1 MDPVATAFHR
11 RLDENSAFITA
22 LRGYFV
28 TADVH
33 VPLKF
38 IDSLSNLADATIIFT
53 IYFGFDYFSARNLI
67 NSLQAQY
74 GTLEEGVDDDLS
86 GNSTY
91 PASIAESGRQGYMG
105 DTATMSTPCAE
116 EVTVAER
123 KAAFNSSVGHDT
135 RSQSGAIEE
144 GVEDDLPGNITPP
157 AAIAG
162 QGYIPLGATPPDPD
176 PPRAIVPPEM
186 RLVNCDI
193 PGHPPWLCD
202 AICHLPSSVCKAAPN
217 YEWLDFARTCRP
229 PRQQVSL
236 SV

>member
-1 MDPVATAFHR
+1 
-11 RLDENSAFITA
+11 
-22 LRGYFV
+22 
-28 TADVH
+28 
-33 VPLKF
+33 
-38 IDSLSNLADATIIFT
+38 
-53 IYFGFDYFSARNLI
+53 
-67 NSLQAQY
+67 
-74 GTLEEGVDDDLS
+74 
-86 GNSTY
+86 
-91 PASIAESGRQGYMG
+91 MG

-123 KAAFNSSVGHDT
+123 KAAFDSSVCHDT

-144 GVEDDLPGNITPP
+144 GVGDDLPGNITPP

-217 YEWLDFARTCRP
+217 YEWLDFARTCRLS
-229 PRQQVSL
+229 RQQVSL
-236 SV
+236 HGLWRKDPHLRIRLLDKGASPCIGRRAPSWSLYH